1 MMLALGEETRG
12 SAATFFDDAA
22 TEKVLA
28 VACGARGEETDVACL
43 SSDRVTLVRVD
54 GTNTPT
60 SLCSERLPDRSERPE
75 I

>member
-28 VACGARGEETDVACL
+28 VA
-43 SSDRVTLVRVD
+43 
-54 GTNTPT
+54 
-60 SLCSERLPDRSERPE
+60 
-75 I
+75 